1 MAPLKPAP
9 DTPRARARHLTTPP
23 PSLGA
28 LRAQRKFLRYF
39 PGGFYDQTYLDWERD
54 YKARAAER
62 FRTELSP
69 KELRSLI
76 RAGRHAEVA
85 ARAVA
90 IEARTN
96 LLYSFEKM
104 ALRDAVRSRRAAAL
118 FAEGLLAF
126 TTGLPNRSSFERW
139 CDAVETLPRRQ
150 TRVFTWPVVTV
161 FGFLA
166 RPDVHLFLKPTV
178 TKRAAAAY
186 GFEFHY
192 ASRPNWETYAS
203 LLELAA
209 LVRRDARTLRSRD
222 MIDLQSF
229 LWVQGS
235 DEYPPVYAPPRTPSR
250 R

>member
-1 MAPLKPAP
+1 MATREAAS
-9 DTPRARARHLTTPP
+9 DGGRERARHLRTPAP
-23 PSLGA
+23 THGA

-62 FRTELSP
+62 FRTALP
-69 KELRSLI
+69 ELRALV
-76 RAGRHAEVA
+76 RAGRQAEVA
-85 ARAVA
+85 ARVVA

-104 ALRDAVRSRRAAAL
+104 ALRDAVRSRRDAIRFADGL
-118 FAEGLLAF
+118 FAF
-126 TTGLPNRSSFERW
+126 TSGAPSRASFERW
-139 CDAVETLPRRQ
+139 CDVVESLPRRQ

-166 RPDVHLFLKPTV
+166 RPDVHLFLKPLV

-186 GFEFHY
+186 GFDFRY
-192 ASRPNWETYAS
+192 SSRPSWETYAS

-209 LVRRDARTLRSRD
+209 LVGRDARTLRPRD

-235 DEYPPVYAPPRTPSR
+235 DEYPPVHGPPRRPSR